1 MILILMLFEYDCI
14 VVNFKRDG
22 RFFLNKSGFYEC
34 ICNICNKDVI
44 NEKLFILVLICF
56 FIL

>member
-1 MILILMLFEYDCI
+1 MLFEYDCI